1 MRFSFLHLWLI
12 MMGVLQDHILDLH
25 QPGGNRRYVAYATG
39 FLRTITR
46 ILLLLVSYHKKLVT
60 FASYG

>member
-25 QPGGNRRYVAYATG
+25 QPGGNRRYTAYAVD
-39 FLRTITR
+39 FLRAITR

-60 FASYG
+60 LASYG